1 MPSKRRT
8 AILFYMETKTTLT
21 LDQPATYRIRLQGR
35 ISADLSDWLIE
46 AVVSF
51 EDGQTIVMGKVC
63 DQAALFGLLSF
74 VRDLGVPLL
83 SVEFLSTSKENPMNK
98 NLLKTVFFG
107 IAVAMGIAVVVL
119 NIVNPLTLAGTTTL
133 LGIGVA
139 ALGIAGLQKEKA

>member
-1 MPSKRRT
+1 MPSKPWA

-21 LDQPATYRIRLQGR
+21 LDQPARYRIRLQGR
-35 ISADLSDWLIE
+35 ISADLSDWLTE
-46 AVVSF
+46 AVVDF
-51 EDGQTIVMGKVC
+51 EGGQTIATGGVC

-83 SVEFLSTSKENPMNK
+83 SVEFLPYQKENQMNK
-98 NLLKTVFFG
+98 NLLKTIFFG
-107 IAVAMGIAVVVL
+107 VAVAMGIAVVVL

-139 ALGIAGLQKEKA
+139 ALGIAGLQKEHA